1 MENLTLFS
9 IRDFNTGKI
18 RHHFLINAGDLIK
31 ENTPDKPY
39 DYFDGF
45 VKKTE
50 MMAESQVKRMRKTSS
65 EISKFNISEC
75 LAKVQSE
82 FFDAISKGEPVPESV
97 TYLDIE
103 FSSSELQRLISNK
116 TIRTAQEAK
125 IKAEAEAA
133 QKAANTKAWSDGT
146 PSS

>member
-1 MENLTLFS
+1 
-9 IRDFNTGKI
+9 
-18 RHHFLINAGDLIK
+18 
-31 ENTPDKPY
+31 
-39 DYFDGF
+39 
-45 VKKTE
+45 
-50 MMAESQVKRMRKTSS
+50 
-65 EISKFNISEC
+65 EC
-75 LAKVQSE
+75 LDKVQSE